1 MQPSYS
7 RETAEY
13 RRDTAPVPLALLW
26 CRLPPP
32 GRRLFTALAV
42 NRSDASCS
50 SRFYDYG
57 SAQMARELAAA
68 PDKAAR
74 WRPGETE
81 AALPIG
87 ALLAACEGAME
98 ADSGAAA
105 GR

>member
-1 MQPSYS
+1 
-7 RETAEY
+7 
-13 RRDTAPVPLALLW
+13 
-26 CRLPPP
+26 
-32 GRRLFTALAV
+32 
-42 NRSDASCS
+42 
-50 SRFYDYG
+50 
-57 SAQMARELAAA
+57 MARELAAA

-74 WRPGETE
+74 WRPDETE